1 MLILDKK
8 SMYCLHY
15 QGLYL
20 GYFILEAN
28 VALKQ
33 QFLIFHSQYI
43 ICSNINNPRLFIPM
57 PAIIICITIFI
68 ALLTFYLL
76 ISLRSK
82 QKNLKKPLKIELPA
96 SLSHLQDTS
105 LSTTPFLIFNSIKID
120 RTFTI
125 QKGTTINKNFY
136 IAEGQAEVLHNTT
149 RIGIIKEGQ
158 ITHNGFDFLGIDYH
172 ITKRAITDLRVAEVP
187 ETCDRYL
194 ALKILEK
201 TCFEPSLRLCRIHT
215 QVARLET
222 IKTSNFEEFIFRNFK
237 ISNHKFDTI
246 TVENEV
252 ILEDC
257 VYYVVSG
264 SLIINGVAFEKNSL
278 FGYFGVFFNY
288 YKGFK
293 CTSTESTIL
302 KYVPYSKLRNKAEMD
317 DKLLRNL
324 PLPMVYLGATA
335 DWRRVHYGEHI
346 VQKNTRCE
354 YICLVD
360 GVEYGCKECILGNK
374 FEDDLVA
381 EKIVDV
387 IRISKL
393 TVDSLM
399 RSIPHFYEELTRKM
413 FEKTRIE
420 SKIVLITPTAQ
431 KCGIFIQRLRKT
443 LGTDAIFLKNTHI
456 SEILGKNAFDKIGEL
471 VVSEYLNSLKER
483 YKVVVVYLENE
494 YSRML
499 KIIHPYCDIIFLVGN
514 EVAHNSLGRKNV
526 EFVKLYERRT
536 VFKKKSSK
544 IRTALFYSVFCD
556 EESDESE
563 SDTEMLEARD
573 VHINPL
579 ETCQHTDIG
588 DCMKYKRVHHI
599 LSPKELNFCNKD
611 YERFARYLTGER
623 FGLVLGGG
631 GARGYAHIGV
641 IQALEEENI
650 PIDVVGGTSMGA
662 FVGALYAREL
672 DYVEVYTQ
680 SKKMSKRGASLFYLL
695 MDVTLPFI
703 SLFSGRS
710 LDRGLKSIFKDQQIQ
725 NFWLEYYCVT
735 TNLKSLNQSVHFNG
749 SAFKYIR
756 SSMAVAGLVPPV
768 FYKGEI
774 LCDGAY
780 VNNVPTDVM
789 TSLNVKNVI
798 TVKVCREFDNKLC
811 RYDSLSGFIL
821 FFKNVFLSKSYLT
834 LVDTQYRLSFLK
846 TEKRSEVS
854 STQNLLI
861 TPDLGAYKA
870 SDFHKFDEIVACGY
884 EAAKAKIKEW
894 KASGRIKEFKKQVRR
909 FSI

>member
-1 MLILDKK
+1 MPI
-8 SMYCLHY
+8 
-15 QGLYL
+15 
-20 GYFILEAN
+20 FI
-28 VALKQ
+28 V
-33 QFLIFHSQYI
+33 
-43 ICSNINNPRLFIPM
+43 
-57 PAIIICITIFI
+57 CITIFI
-68 ALLTFYLL
+68 AFLTFYLVT
-76 ISLRSK
+76 SLRSK
-82 QKNLKKPLKIELPA
+82 QKSLKKPLKIESPVLFTHP
-96 SLSHLQDTS
+96 HGIS
-105 LSTTPFLIFNSIKID
+105 LSTTPFLMFNAIKID
-120 RTFTI
+120 RTFTV
-125 QKGTTINKNFY
+125 QKGTAISKNFY
-136 IAEGQAEVLHNTT
+136 IIEGQAEILHNDV
-149 RIGIIKEGQ
+149 RIGIIREGQ

-172 ITKRAITDLRVAEVP
+172 ITKKAITDLRVAELP
-187 ETCDRYL
+187 EICDRYL
-194 ALKILEK
+194 VLKIIEK
-201 TCFEPSLRLCRIHT
+201 TCFEPSLRFCRLHT

-222 IKTSNFEEFIFRNFK
+222 IKTSNFEEFILRSFK
-237 ISNHKFDTI
+237 ISNSKIDTI

-252 ILEDC
+252 FLEGC

-264 SLIINGVAFEKNSL
+264 SLVINGVVFERDSV

-302 KYVPYSKLRNKAEMD
+302 KYIPYSRLRNRVEIN
-317 DKLLRNL
+317 DKLLQNL

-335 DWRRVHYGEHI
+335 DWRRIHYGEHI
-346 VQKNTRCE
+346 IQKNTRCE
-354 YICLVD
+354 CVYLVD
-360 GVEYGCKECILGNK
+360 GVEYGCKECVLGSK
-374 FEDDLVA
+374 FEDDLDA

-387 IRISKL
+387 IRIPKL
-393 TVDSLM
+393 TIDALM
-399 RSIPHFYEELTRKM
+399 RSVPQFYEELTRKM
-413 FEKTRIE
+413 FEKTRVE
-420 SKIVLITPTAQ
+420 AKIVLITPIAQ
-431 KCGIFIQRLRKT
+431 KCDSFIQRLRKT

-456 SEILGKNAFDKIGEL
+456 SEILGKNAFGKIGEL
-471 VVSEYLNSLKER
+471 VISEYLNDLKER
-483 YKVVVVYLENE
+483 YRVVVVYLENE

-499 KIIHPYCDIIFLVGN
+499 EIIHPYCDILFLVGN
-514 EVAHNSLGRKNV
+514 EIVRSSFERKNV
-526 EFVKLYERRT
+526 EFVKLYERRN

-544 IRTALFYSVFCD
+544 IKTALFYSMFCD
-556 EESDESE
+556 EESEESE
-563 SDTEMLEARD
+563 SDAEMLEAKDIR
-573 VHINPL
+573 INPL
-579 ETCQHTDIG
+579 ETSRHTDAEG
-588 DCMKYKRVHHI
+588 YVKYRRVHRI
-599 LSPKELNFCNKD
+599 LSPREMNFCNKD

-680 SKKMSKRGASLFYLL
+680 TKRMSKRGSSRFHLL

-710 LDRGLKSIFKDQQIQ
+710 LDRGLKSIFRDQQIQ
-725 NFWLEYYCVT
+725 HFWLEYYCVT
-735 TNLKSLNQSVHFNG
+735 TNLKKLDQSVHFNG

-756 SSMAVAGLVPPV
+756 SSMAVAGLFPPV

-789 TSLNVKNVI
+789 ASLDVKNII

-811 RYDSLSGFIL
+811 RYDSLNGFVLL
-821 FFKNVFLSKSYLT
+821 FKSMFLSKSYLT
-834 LVDTQYRLSFLK
+834 LADTQYRLSFLR
-846 TEKRSEVS
+846 TEKKCGLL
-854 STQNLLI
+854 STQDLLI

-894 KASGRIKEFKKQVRR
+894 KASGRIKDFKKQVRR